1 MFIDNDYVLYEALSS
16 VETLPASDVD
26 RPKLRSP
33 EPKRSEG
40 ERGFQL
46 WIVSNDIETGARSIG
61 SV

>member
-46 WIVSNDIETGARSIG
+46 WDSQQ
-61 SV
+61 